1 MNTLSNSRPASP
13 RTSGGRRSFRRYPV
27 TAAKSKKKMK
37 PRRRAANAVLAA
49 ATSMWFTLAIAA
61 DWVEVG
67 ADTEAKYYVD
77 VDSIKVD
84 GENVRVIKRGIFT
97 QVLTDTL
104 GSTSATFKETIGT
117 VEIDCTRRINR
128 VTQIDMVGENGE
140 VVWSSGPMKKRM
152 WEAVRP
158 NTHAETTVEVVCARI
173 KKS

>member
-1 MNTLSNSRPASP
+1 MELRQ
-13 RTSGGRRSFRRYPV
+13 GRV
-27 TAAKSKKKMK
+27 AAM
-37 PRRRAANAVLAA
+37 AMLMA
-49 ATSMWFTLAIAA
+49 ATSVTAA

-97 QVLTDTL
+97 QILTDTF

-117 VEIDCTRRINR
+117 VEIDCARRINR
-128 VTQIDMVGENGE
+128 ITQIDMIGENGA

-158 NTHAETTVEVVCARI
+158 NTHAETTVEVVCARV
-173 KKS
+173 KPT